1 MDRNDEIRA
10 IIRSLEAL
18 IEEEPK
24 DTLSDLA
31 EKCAD
36 DEWHLRACRVNLA
49 IRKIS
54 PGEAFFCISHA
65 DCDACMF
72 KLLNNRCPIE
82 DEPVRL
88 EAFMKHVVMID
99 DERRLQGEG

>member
-49 IRKIS
+49 IRKVS
-54 PGEAFFCISHA
+54 PEECFFCIEGHN
-65 DCDACMF
+65 CHTCKF
-72 KLLNNRCPIE
+72 KDWYESCPI
-82 DEPVRL
+82 DAEPGNL
-88 EAFMKHVVMID
+88 NQLMEMVVAVGD
-99 DERRLQGEG
+99 SE